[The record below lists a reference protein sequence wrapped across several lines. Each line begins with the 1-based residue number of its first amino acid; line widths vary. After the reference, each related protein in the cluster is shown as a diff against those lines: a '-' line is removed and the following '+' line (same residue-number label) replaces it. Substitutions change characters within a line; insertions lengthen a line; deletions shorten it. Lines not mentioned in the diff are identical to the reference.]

1 MTFVDGVII
10 NPKDGVMIS
19 GSVMEDS
26 YKTNVLL
33 YDKFWNLIYSPYYIN
48 KKL

>member
-10 NPKDGVMIS
+10 NPKDGVMKS
-19 GSVMEDS
+19 GSVLEDS
-26 YKTNVLL
+26 YKGNVLL
-33 YDKFWNLIYSPYYIN
+33 YDKYWNVIYSNYYIN